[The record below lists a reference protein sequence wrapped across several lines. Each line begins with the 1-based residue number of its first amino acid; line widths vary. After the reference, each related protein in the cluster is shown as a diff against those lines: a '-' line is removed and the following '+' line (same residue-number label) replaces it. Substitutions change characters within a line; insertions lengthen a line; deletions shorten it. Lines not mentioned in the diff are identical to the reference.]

1 MNLKLFLLAF
11 FGLALFLNSQFSDNG
26 LNVGDKAPD
35 FNLKNVD
42 GKMVSPAEY
51 KDAKG
56 YIVIFTC
63 NTCPYA
69 VAYEDRIIEL
79 HKKFAAKGYPVI
91 AINPNDSGVQPG
103 DSFEK
108 MQERAKQKGF
118 SFAYVLDETQKITKA
133 YGASRTPQVF
143 LLDKEMTVKYIGA
156 IDNNHKD
163 AKAANEKYVED
174 AVKALMEGKEIKTDF
189 TKAIGCTIKWRKA

>member
-11 FGLALFLNSQFSDNG
+11 FSLALFLNNQFNSNG

-35 FNLKNVD
+35 FKLKNVD
-42 GKMVSPAEY
+42 GKMVSPADY

-108 MQERAKQKGF
+108 MQARAKEKGF
-118 SFAYVLDETQKITKA
+118 PFAYVLDETQNITKA

-143 LLDKEMTVKYIGA
+143 LLDKEMNVKYIGA

-174 AVKALMEGKEIKTDF
+174 AVKALMEGKEVKTDF
-189 TKAIGCTIKWRKA
+189 TKAVGCTIKWKKA